1 MTRVE
6 KIKSEINL
14 SKIKKEDKKRYS
26 IYEDSTDAEIIESEV
41 FGQLLAIF
49 KAESVSNTNARI
61 SDSKASI
68 EYSTKYEITNESII
82 DTLRN
87 LYVASKNQFVRS
99 VIASVGKART
109 FTDKQLGVIVEEIMK
124 LNFNF

>member
-14 SKIKKEDKKRYS
+14 SKVKKEDRKRYS
-26 IYEDSTDAEIIESEV
+26 IYEDSTDEEIIESEV

-49 KAESVSNTNARI
+49 KAQSVSNTNARI
-61 SDSKASI
+61 SDSKSSI

-109 FTDKQLGVIVEEIMK
+109 FTDKQLSVIVEEIMK